1 MQSSKFILLILA
13 GLFASPVAA
22 QDSVTSFDQPQTA
35 GISGFR
41 AHWNLPIPLSED
53 GAVKFV
59 DSVIKDRGPTAV
71 WSQGDRRG
79 RPGVLAFDALNRSLL
94 VRFPGSATAIL
105 NRVRQG
111 YAISK
116 IELVLPYRDTELWP
130 PGDINFAQSDGYF
143 YRSNFGVDQLYRKLA
158 PQWHAVAWG
167 LRRAWKSDELSGP
180 TFNAYVN
187 GKEFWTKYGAT
198 DTKEDRFPFRFGPVE
213 ISEKAPD
220 GRLDVTALV
229 SELQFGET
237 LASRLQLLD
246 CCGFIVN
253 KQEIYDARY
262 FMSATGAYE
271 WATATGGRAIFV
283 RTPRLVVSFTPR
295 NGPGSNANAGNE
307 TSTATSAP
315 LRGGQSPSRGGP
327 TAKLPSEKELA
338 ELTQKFATKPSWMP
352 PWQWDRIAELKRL
365 AGTQRANQPFYYAF
379 VPGFVVDRVSKM
391 HGPGGQATPN
401 DVYGA
406 WIDSIIGRQPRGWSG
421 FEPASEMT
429 QWFLYGDAL
438 PAPARDAFLRYWTAW
453 LMPDRQAGPVARH
466 RDQSLVDGSLV
477 HPQIDSL
484 AGGFQTSS
492 GVTDSYYAKTGDWRG
507 NKSFYRSGYNYSIST
522 ENFNHTAAV
531 GALLGGAIIGS
542 TNAIADGRHG
552 WETFPVRLWSW
563 SLGASQENIDHAYFA
578 ITLSARKV
586 VADFGPTQSDRLIS
600 EGILAK
606 SMDELVAAY
615 HPALKRFISGSS
627 RTSLEYLL
635 AEQDGLQYLL
645 HTLSRVGTLH
655 DIDNS
660 EAKSLLPGLQT
671 VLGQEVPPLRVAM
684 QTIKNPWAPEWVAN
698 LIDEKP
704 LPYRAIAA
712 GDGLTTSFLGKNY
725 GVATVTKT
733 RRIQFLAQWKRAA
746 QPVEK
751 MNEIVTVVAR
761 YGVNETRFANDAYG
775 WIAPV
780 GSETFLQYDNKVLMT
795 AGPRDANFLREKVQK
810 EGLKSLQTSIALF
823 NYQRPA
829 ADWEIYVDGVRIG
842 KLPYITRAGAKITIR
857 DGSTFFSVIPLP
869 GTDLGGGNTVVLR
882 EGTAQE
888 WSKIIFKPALV
899 IDSFNLKSERVIAS
913 PDWDLIRKAVGGF
926 AIELADSS
934 DYPTFEA
941 FQNHVAHAVV
951 QTQFDDLGKATA
963 SYRSDNDILET
974 KLSGIGGELR
984 LVEPK
989 VNGRSAVLSPGL
1001 LRDTTTSIQG
1011 TAAAI
1016 EKLGAVLRGDEGR
1029 MKFLQVEPKS
1039 GNVVGW
1045 NPLPDLA
1052 KFSLVVPGGSKIQ
1065 SDGRIG
1071 LARVLVNPRENRVT
1085 VTSVWRE
1092 GQERDQTAATALV
1105 LTGFSAPP
1113 AVELNGAIQ
1122 SGLPTRTIR
1131 GARAYIIPLQ
1141 STMKSVTEM
1150 ERALAE

>member
-1 MQSSKFILLILA
+1 MQLSKLILLLLA

-22 QDSVTSFDQPQTA
+22 QDTIITFDQPQTA

-41 AHWNLPIPLSED
+41 SHWNLPIPLSED
-53 GAVKFV
+53 GTVKFV
-59 DSVIKDRGPTAV
+59 DSVIKGRGPTAV
-71 WSQGDRRG
+71 WSQAG
-79 RPGVLAFDALNRSLL
+79 RLGKPGVIAFDALNRSLL
-94 VRFPGSATAIL
+94 VRFPGSAAAIL

-130 PGDINFAQSDGYF
+130 PGDTNFAQSDGYF
-143 YRSNFGVDQLYRKLA
+143 YRDNFGVDQLYRKLA

-180 TFNAYVN
+180 TFNASIN
-187 GKEFWTKYGAT
+187 GREFWTKYGAT
-198 DTKEDRFPFRFGPVE
+198 DTKQDRFPLRFGPVE

-220 GRLDVTALV
+220 GHLDVTALV
-229 SELQFGET
+229 SDGQFGGT

-253 KQEIYDARY
+253 KLEIYDARY
-262 FMSATGAYE
+262 FTSASGAYE

-283 RTPRLVVSFTPR
+283 RTPRLVVSFVPR
-295 NGPGSNANAGNE
+295 KGQGPNANVGDG
-307 TSTATSAP
+307 AP
-315 LRGGQSPSRGGP
+315 TGSPALFGARPNSSRGHP
-327 TAKLPSEKELA
+327 TANLPSEKQLA
-338 ELTQKFATKPSWMP
+338 ELTQKFAAKPSWMP

-365 AGTQRANQPFYYAF
+365 AGFQRANQPFYYAF
-379 VPGFVVDRVSKM
+379 VPDFDRLGKSR
-391 HGPGGQATPN
+391 GPGGHATAY

-438 PAPARDAFLRYWTAW
+438 PGPARDAFLRYWTAW
-453 LMPDRQAGPVARH
+453 LMPDRKAAPLARQLD
-466 RDQSLVDGSLV
+466 RNLVDGSLV
-477 HPQIDSL
+477 HPQIDQL
-484 AGGFQTSS
+484 TGGFQASS
-492 GVTDSYYAKTGDWRG
+492 GITDSYYAKTGDWQG

-531 GALLGGAIIGS
+531 GALLGGGIIGS

-552 WETFPVRLWSW
+552 WETYPVRLWSW
-563 SLGASQENIDHAYFA
+563 SRGASQENIDHYYFA
-578 ITLSARKV
+578 ITLSAQKV
-586 VADFGPTQSDRLIS
+586 VADFGPTQFDRLIS

-606 SMDELVAAY
+606 SMDELIAAY

-655 DIDNS
+655 DIGNS
-660 EAKSLLPGLQT
+660 EVKTLLPGLQT
-671 VLGQEVPPLRVAM
+671 VLGQEMPPIRVVM
-684 QTIKNPWAPEWVAN
+684 QATKNAWAPEWEAN

-704 LPYRAIAA
+704 LPYRAIAT

-725 GVATVTKT
+725 GVATVTQT
-733 RRIQFLAQWKRAA
+733 RRIQFLAQWRRTI

-751 MNEIVTVVAR
+751 MSDIVTVVAR
-761 YGVNETRFANDAYG
+761 YGVNETRFANDEWG

-780 GSETFLQYDNKVLMT
+780 GSETFLQYDNKVLM
-795 AGPRDANFLREKVQK
+795 AASPRDANFLREKVKK

-829 ADWEIYVDGVRIG
+829 PDWKIYVDGIRIT
-842 KLPYITRAGAKITIR
+842 KLPYMTRAGARITIH
-857 DGSTFFSVIPLP
+857 DGSTFFSVIPLS

-888 WSKIIFKPALV
+888 WNKIIFKPALI
-899 IDSFNLKSERVIAS
+899 IDSYNLKSERGIAN
-913 PDWDLIRKAVGGF
+913 PDWDQIKKAVGGF
-926 AIELADSS
+926 AFELADSS

-941 FQNHVAHAVV
+941 FQNHVAHTVV
-951 QTQFDDLGKATA
+951 QTQFDDPNKASA
-963 SYRSDNDILET
+963 SYRSGNDMLET
-974 KLSGIGGELR
+974 KLSEIGAELK
-984 LVEPK
+984 LAYPK
-989 VNGRSAVLSPGL
+989 VNGRSAFLPPGL

-1011 TAAAI
+1011 TAATI

-1039 GNVVGW
+1039 GTFVGW

-1052 KFSLVVPGGSKIQ
+1052 KFSLIVPGGSKIQ

-1085 VTSVWRE
+1085 VTHVWRE

-1105 LTGFSAPP
+1105 LTGFNAPP
-1113 AVELNGAIQ
+1113 AVELNGTIQ
-1122 SGLPTRTIR
+1122 NDLATRTIR
-1131 GARAYIIPLQ
+1131 GANAYLIPLQ
-1141 STMKSVTEM
+1141 PTMKSEAEM